1 MNRTEPTS
9 PETVNSMMGEQELSV
24 EEVTEMQMADAASA
38 EATTEE
44 NVGIAQAP
52 GPIPIPIPRPPFPL
66 PKRRVSGRYR
76 SGGSG
81 FQLELRVDVDGT
93 KPLKRVSGDF
103 YSVTGAT
110 TTYFGSLIVNAPTV
124 SVTATQVII
133 EGMGTYTFAAS
144 FPKIRVTIPRV
155 SILSPPAAAT
165 VQFFNAANAPGAG
178 YTCAFVS
185 QYFRTVQIEQDFAL
199 GTTLFN
205 SYNTGALPSGGPARD
220 LSVVKAFAEA
230 GLELQIAGITNTVI
244 GGAGP
249 DAKWDDN
256 ELHNAMEVQF
266 SLWKNDPQWKV
277 WLFLATS
284 HVGGYRGIM
293 FDLKGKHRQGCAVF
307 HDAVKGA
314 DAVNQRGQLRTYVH
328 ELGHCFNLLHSWQK
342 SFAVPPAPNRPAS
355 LSYMNYPQNYPGG
368 TPAYWAA
375 FPFQFDDLELVHL
388 RHAFRNNIVMGG
400 NNFTVGAGDCDL
412 RSFDDPVADT
422 SGLKLDIHSRRRFA
436 YSEPVV
442 VEIKLS
448 ATDTRGREVSPHLH
462 PNDGRVKIGIRKPNG
477 QVTLYEPLIEHCAED
492 EIITLDAASP
502 SITASAYIGYG
513 RDGFYFDQAGIYQI
527 RAIYHAVDG
536 SLIYSNPISLRVGH
550 PVTANDEA
558 IAEAYLTEETGTL
571 FYLLGSDSEFLRRGN
586 EALDEVIEK
595 YGKHQLAVYAEL
607 VKGMNLSREFKSL
620 TPEKN
625 VVTRKPEY
633 QAAAR
638 YLSSVADSEAS
649 RLIDPTTMDM
659 ALNQLAATQEAMGDE
674 KAAKSTLKR
683 VAPKA
688 ARAARAGAGTR

>member
-1 MNRTEPTS
+1 
-9 PETVNSMMGEQELSV
+9 
-24 EEVTEMQMADAASA
+24 
-38 EATTEE
+38 
-44 NVGIAQAP
+44 
-52 GPIPIPIPRPPFPL
+52 
-66 PKRRVSGRYR
+66 
-76 SGGSG
+76 
-81 FQLELRVDVDGT
+81 LRVDVDGA

-110 TTYFGSLIVNAPTV
+110 TTYFGSLIVNAPTIN
-124 SVTATQVII
+124 VTATQVII
-133 EGMGTYTFAAS
+133 EGMGAYTFAAS

-165 VQFFNAANAPGAG
+165 VQFFNAANAPGAS

-185 QYFRTVQIEQDFAL
+185 QFFRTVQIEQDFAL

-230 GLELQIAGITNTVI
+230 GIEMQIAGITNTVI

-342 SFAVPPAPNRPAS
+342 SFASPPAPNRPAS
-355 LSYMNYPQNYPGG
+355 LSWMNYPQNYPGG

-375 FPFQFDDLELVHL
+375 FPFQFDDLELIHL

-400 NNFTVGAGDCDL
+400 NNFTVGAADCDL
-412 RSFDDPVADT
+412 RSFDDPIADA

-462 PNDGRVKIGIRKPNG
+462 PNEGRVKIGIRKPNG

-558 IAEAYLTEETGTL
+558 VAEAYLTEETGTL

-586 EALDEVIEK
+586 DALDEVIEK
-595 YGKHQLAVYAEL
+595 HGKHQLAVYAEL
-607 VKGMNLSREFKSL
+607 VKGMNLSREFKRL
-620 TPEKN
+620 TPEKK
-625 VVTRKPEY
+625 VVTREPEY

-674 KAAKSTLKR
+674 KAAKATLKR

-688 ARAARAGAGTR
+688 ARAARAGAGAR